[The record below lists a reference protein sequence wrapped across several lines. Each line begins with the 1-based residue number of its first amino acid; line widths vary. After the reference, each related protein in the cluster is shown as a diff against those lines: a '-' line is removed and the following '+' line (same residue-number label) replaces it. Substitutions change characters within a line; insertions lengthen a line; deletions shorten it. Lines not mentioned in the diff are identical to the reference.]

1 MMIAIGQVHADMP
14 LSLLPCMA
22 LDALPPL
29 QTIEPASTP
38 PLESTPPL
46 TAGEVTEAVSC
57 PPTGTQ
63 FAVGPTIL
71 PCGPTAG
78 PTAAPPA
85 LSDGQV
91 CCLQV

>member
-29 QTIEPASTP
+29 QTIEPASKP
-38 PLESTPPL
+38 PLQSAPPL
-46 TAGEVTEAVSC
+46 TAWEVTEAVSC
-57 PPTGTQ
+57 SPTGTQ
-63 FAVGPTIL
+63 FAVGL
-71 PCGPTAG
+71 PNG